1 MAKKANQ
8 KKKLLLL
15 MRYFQEETDREH
27 PTTIIKLI
35 DMLEQE
41 EISAERKSLYDD
53 IAILR
58 EWGMPIE
65 NRGGQY
71 YLRENTFTLPELKLL
86 TDAVASSR
94 FISESRSRVLI
105 RKIAGLTNRFARM
118 QLQRQVYLT
127 GRSKTTNEAA
137 LLNIDPLHQAIH
149 CGKKVSFRYF
159 SYVYSPDSHKRWKK
173 EYHHGGRFAVVSPYA
188 LVWDDENYYLVGYYE
203 RRETVSH
210 FRVDKMED
218 IHILSDWVRPAPA
231 HFVVGD
237 YVRHTFGMFGGNQT
251 QVTLEAENE
260 LMNVFYDRFGK
271 ELTPHRVDDTHFRVV
286 VPLQLSPTFYGWVF
300 QFGGRVQIISPKQA
314 VDEMTHMARRFCP
327 SNET

>member
-15 MRYFQEETDREH
+15 MRYFQEETDMGH
-27 PTTIIKLI
+27 PTTIRQLI
-35 DMLEQE
+35 AMLERE
-41 EISAERKSLYDD
+41 EIPAERKSLYDD
-53 IAILR
+53 IAALR

-94 FISESRSRVLI
+94 FISEARSRALI
-105 RKIAGLTNRFARM
+105 RKIAGLTNRFARS

-137 LLNIDPLHQAIH
+137 LLNVDPLHQAIH

-159 SYVYSPDSHKRWKK
+159 SYVYSPNGTGRWKK
-173 EYHHGGRFAVVSPYA
+173 EYHHNGQFSVVSPYA

-218 IHILSDWVRPAPA
+218 IRILSDWARPAPA

-237 YVRHTFGMFGGNQT
+237 YVGRTFGMFGGNQT
-251 QVTLEAENE
+251 QVTLEAEND

-271 ELTPHRVDDTHFRVV
+271 DLTPHRVDEQHFRVV
-286 VPLQLSPTFYGWVF
+286 VPLQLSPTFFGWVF
-300 QFGGRVQIISPKQA
+300 QFGGRVQVISPPQA
-314 VDEMTHMARRFCP
+314 ADEMARMARRFCAP
-327 SNET
+327 GKG